1 MEGKFKL
8 FVVTAIIILGISVA
22 GVAFFL
28 VKQMNE
34 KSVTTPEATMEGTL
48 NLVEIS
54 MGDAIMTNIA
64 ISEDEIQHF
73 AKIKISLGISDN
85 NKKAYE
91 AFNEALTSKAASI
104 KNELID
110 VIGEQTYSMLK
121 STDGKTKL
129 ADEIIVRL
137 NKLLNT
143 DVINEV
149 YYEEYFVQ

>member
-8 FVVTAIIILGISVA
+8 FVVIAIIILGISVA
-22 GVAFFL
+22 GVAFFV

-34 KSVTTPEATMEGTL
+34 KPVATTEATTEGTL
-48 NLVEIS
+48 NLVEVS

-64 ISEDEIQHF
+64 ISEDDIQHF
-73 AKIKISLGISDN
+73 AKIKISLGISDS

-121 STDGKTKL
+121 STDGKIKL
-129 ADEIIVRL
+129 ADEIIIRL

-143 DVINEV
+143 DIINEV